1 MTKVK
6 PWIVST
12 KVKEIKPMQYVF
24 IKFDEANYATNI
36 SQVVNL
42 SDEQA
47 YYHCA
52 CSEFRNQ
59 CGSGSEEEFINNYG
73 HWQYSLRKRL
83 SI

>member
-1 MTKVK
+1 
-6 PWIVST
+6 
-12 KVKEIKPMQYVF
+12 MQYVF

-59 CGSGSEEEFINNYG
+59 CGSGSEEEFIDNYG
-73 HWQYSLRKRL
+73 HWLCYQMSGVNLAFVGSVKDICL
-83 SI
+83 